1 MAIFSGKII
10 EAHYIDLEYSLIEI
24 LYEGEDGKLYSHAI
38 RVDPDHPD
46 YQALL
51 EEGWDQ
57 DKIIDDTAEYKRR
70 TSASFNTEV
79 NAAAKLL
86 VDEILAQER
95 ESLIKKSKAL
105 DEKGKSLDEK
115 GRSIEDLDRSTR
127 LKMQDVVA
135 EVWTHLY
142 ENNENK
148 DMLFKLKLWVLEQEF
163 INAATKEEKSEIR
176 KAKRATEVFG
186 LIDKF
191 LIEE

>member
-24 LYEGEDGKLYSHAI
+24 LYEGEDGKLYSHAL
-38 RVDPDHPD
+38 RVDPDNKD
-46 YQALL
+46 YQDLIA
-51 EEGWDQ
+51 EGWDQ
-57 DKIIDDTAEYKRR
+57 NKIIDDTAEYKRR
-70 TSASFNTEV
+70 TSASFSTEV

-105 DEKGKSLDEK
+105 DEKGKS
-115 GRSIEDLDRSTR
+115 IEDLDRSTR

-142 ENNENK
+142 ENNEDK

-176 KAKRATEVFG
+176 KAKRATQVFG

-191 LIEE
+191 LTEE